1 VERSTAARVNQKF
14 AIAPYCRKKREVL
27 ISSRPEYGRCLIAAI
42 ELQNYP
48 HSLRSPA
55 TFPRRFPMN
64 AEMSDLV
71 VGEIIEIKYRVPRRS
86 GGRGSDGDLS
96 DRWIT
101 AKIVHQDDDAPP
113 MARLADGQ
121 LTDIRAYMTWRR
133 LPGLDAA

>member
-1 VERSTAARVNQKF
+1 M
-14 AIAPYCRKKREVL
+14 IAK
-27 ISSRPEYGRCLIAAI
+27 SS
-42 ELQNYP
+42 N
-48 HSLRSPA
+48 
-55 TFPRRFPMN
+55 
-64 AEMSDLV
+64 LV
-71 VGEIIEIKYRVPRRS
+71 VGEIIEIKYRVPRPS
-86 GGRGSDGDLS
+86 NGAGSNADLG

>member
-1 VERSTAARVNQKF
+1 
-14 AIAPYCRKKREVL
+14 
-27 ISSRPEYGRCLIAAI
+27 
-42 ELQNYP
+42 
-48 HSLRSPA
+48 
-55 TFPRRFPMN
+55 MN
-64 AEMSDLV
+64 VDMSDLV

-86 GGRGSDGDLS
+86 NGRGSDVDFG

-101 AKIVHQDDDAPP
+101 AEIVHQDDDAPP